1 MGTSGNKQ
9 AIKIGTLAE
18 RITNFY
24 LFQKQIEKVFNYKKS
39 QKYNYNNIPHQY
51 KKYYIL
57 DYDWIRNWMVNS
69 GYSSLKD
76 QMESIYNS
84 EDQNKITSL
93 KTLCQIKA
101 NQNQLNNYEP
111 QFSNDTIA
119 YSLLLSNNSLAVE
132 DFDCLVNEETYK
144 LFKSMS
150 FLNRFKK
157 SITIDGIITNRM
169 IILFFNNNQCVKFI
183 YKGMIEGKE
192 ELIQLTANCLELNG
206 QTDEFDLKQ
215 SELKYLA
222 FTNYLKNSTDNQI
235 IDKFDE
241 LLIGFTQEIKLNISS
256 FTINITNEKLFEKYS
271 NKFSLP
277 PEIINFKNVNNF
289 RLIGLENVGATCYMN
304 ATLQCFINIGSITKY
319 LLTKEIYEKI
329 ESNSSSFGLS
339 RAYCHLLN
347 KVCLG
352 DNVDGCYAPREFK
365 EVISNMNPLFKG
377 INAND
382 SKDLINF
389 LLEVL
394 NHETYFR
401 ANNMIVDQTNLLII
415 LENFR
420 KTFSINNNSIISRN
434 FFFIMQTN
442 TICSGCNRIKYNFQA
457 LFLLEFP
464 LELVYKYC
472 SDNNLPSL
480 NTQGNKKKVNLIHC
494 FEHYNQPSNFVGENQ
509 LYCNDCKALKDA
521 KNYNILFSLPPVLVI
536 ILNRG
541 KGKSFDCDVDF
552 PQFLNLQNY
561 INYRK
566 SLCEY
571 QLRGVICHLGESG
584 MSGHFIAYCRHRI
597 RNRWY
602 CYNDATVSPCQNQEN
617 GFKNG
622 TPYILFYESNN
633 NNNVLFDQN
642 IEPIYIKN
650 YMNNLNS
657 NSMSFQN
664 HLNMNNINFSNNMNN
679 SNFNNNMSNRNI
691 DSMSMNNMNN
701 NMNMNNMSDNM
712 NMNNINNM
720 NINNMNNNMNMNN
733 INNMNINNINNNNN
747 NFFPN
752 NNNIND
758 NMMNNNNNFNNFN

>member
-69 GYSSLKD
+69 GYSSIKD

-157 SITIDGIITNRM
+157 SITIDGIITDRM

-206 QTDEFDLKQ
+206 QTDEFDFKQ

-222 FTNYLKNSTDNQI
+222 FKNYLKNSTDNQI

-271 NKFSLP
+271 NKFSPP
-277 PEIINFKNVNNF
+277 PERINFQNVNNPRF
-289 RLIGLENVGATCYMN
+289 IGLENVGATCYMN
-304 ATLQCFINIGSITKY
+304 ATLQCFINIDSITRY

-394 NHETYFR
+394 NHELSQINYMKKTYFR

-541 KGKSFDCDVDF
+541 KGKSFDC
-552 PQFLNLQNY
+552 
-561 INYRK
+561 
-566 SLCEY
+566 

-597 RNRWY
+597 NNLWY
-602 CYNDATVSPCQNQEN
+602 CYNDATVTQCQNQEN

-642 IEPIYIKN
+642 IEPNYIKN

-679 SNFNNNMSNRNI
+679 SNLNNNMSINNI
-691 DSMSMNNMNN
+691 NN
-701 NMNMNNMSDNM
+701 NMNM
-712 NMNNINNM
+712 NNM

-733 INNMNINNINNNNN
+733 MNNNMNMNINNNND

-752 NNNIND
+752 NNNISD